1 MYEIEISKKEL
12 DTIVVA
18 LRDSEERLR
27 EQCKTLHCSY
37 FDLPDNML
45 PASNLEGIL
54 GAIMAQKI
62 AGGANYKKIGDFR
75 ELDIL
80 QIENKLN

>member
-37 FDLPDNML
+37 FDLPDNMKFIWRDKK
-45 PASNLEGIL
+45 AYDKYTEN
-54 GAIMAQKI
+54 AIKDCCRQLDEICALQEKL
-62 AGGANYKKIGDFR
+62 D
-75 ELDIL
+75 EL
-80 QIENKLN
+80 